1 MMKNLKAAMMASIS
15 EVLETMFYM
24 SLDFDDHKTI
34 KNMDIIQNGITLACR
49 LDFTGPLTGCFL
61 LIIPEKLLIEMS
73 QNFMGIE
80 EADIQQQ
87 QLEGTIKELINMIA
101 GNTFSTLNDQI
112 EFKLSIPAIVDIQT
126 LSSQYMTNSEKEVE
140 IITETIGGFL
150 AVKVILNDP

>member
-1 MMKNLKAAMMASIS
+1 MLKNLKAAMMASIS

-24 SLDFDDHKTI
+24 SLDFDDQKTL
-34 KNMDIIQNGITLACR
+34 KNMDIIQNGVNMACR
-49 LDFTGPLTGCFL
+49 LDFTGPFSGCFL

-87 QLEGTIKELINMIA
+87 QLEGTIKELTNMIA

-112 EFKLSIPAIVDIQT
+112 EFKLSIPAMVDIQT

-140 IITETIGGFL
+140 IITETTGGFL
-150 AVKVILNDP
+150 AVKTILNDA